1 MLTLGYVETVQTI
14 QLRNRVAEE
23 IVKRAQEGKPS
34 VKFSA
39 ADARRLA
46 DDGIILAQEAGKQA
60 ADELQAELRERVAQT
75 GTSAV
80 APLLVAS
87 TCFGL
92 AGLAAI
98 VGLWRPQ

>member
-1 MLTLGYVETVQTI
+1 MLTLAYVETVQTI
-14 QLRNRVAEE
+14 ELRNRVADE
-23 IVKRAQEGKPS
+23 IVKRAREGDPS
-34 VKFSA
+34 VKFSQ
-39 ADARRLA
+39 ADARLLA
-46 DDGIILAQEAGKQA
+46 DDGIILAQEAGQQA
-60 ADELQAELRERVAQT
+60 AAELEAELREQIART